1 MLERVAAVSIIIGT
15 VLGVI
20 GLCWMFIRLMEVWLR
35 KMPWKRLKPPTLL
48 IVLSLLMT
56 GLPIVINSA
65 LTRVISLGPLE
76 RIVAGERHI
85 TLTGWDRQDYS
96 VIANRTDTIVLQMA
110 NSDVTDEI
118 LRYLVGLKQLRELDL
133 NNTQVTDA
141 GLKELA
147 ELPKLRDLRLA
158 RTKITDEG
166 FRQHLLGKESLMN
179 LDLTGTSVASK
190 TVREWKSANSERK
203 ALK

>member
-35 KMPWKRLKPPTLL
+35 KMPWKRLKAPALL
-48 IVLSLLMT
+48 IVLSMLMT

-65 LTRVISLGPLE
+65 LTRLISLGPLE
-76 RIVAGERHI
+76 KIVAGERHI
-85 TLTGWDRQDYS
+85 TLTGWDRHDYS

-110 NSDVTDEI
+110 NADVTDET
-118 LRYLVGLKQLRELDL
+118 LRYLAGLKELRELDL
-133 NNTQVTDA
+133 NNTQVADA
-141 GLKELA
+141 GLKELS

-158 RTKITDEG
+158 RTRITDDG
-166 FRQHLLGKESLMN
+166 FRQYLLGKESLLN

>member
-35 KMPWKRLKPPTLL
+35 KMPWKRLKAPALL
-48 IVLSLLMT
+48 IVLSMLMT

-65 LTRVISLGPLE
+65 LTRLISLGPLE
-76 RIVAGERHI
+76 KIVAGERHI
-85 TLTGWDRQDYS
+85 TLTGWDRHDYS

-110 NSDVTDEI
+110 NADVTDET
-118 LRYLVGLKQLRELDL
+118 LRYLAGLKELRELDL

-141 GLKELA
+141 GLKELS

-158 RTKITDEG
+158 RTRITDDG
-166 FRQHLLGKESLMN
+166 FRQYLLGKESLLN

>member
-1 MLERVAAVSIIIGT
+1 
-15 VLGVI
+15 
-20 GLCWMFIRLMEVWLR
+20 MFIRLIEVWLR
-35 KMPWKRLKPPTLL
+35 KMPWKRLKAPVLL

-56 GLPIVINSA
+56 GLPIAINSA
-65 LTRVISLGPLE
+65 LTRLINLGPLE
-76 RIVAGERHI
+76 KIVAGERHV
-85 TLTGWDRQDYS
+85 TLTGWDRKDYS
-96 VIANRTDTIVLQMA
+96 VIAFRTDTIVLQMA
-110 NSDVTDEI
+110 NADVTDET
-118 LRYLVGLKQLRELDL
+118 LRYLIGLKQLRELDL

-141 GLKELA
+141 GLKKLS

-166 FRQHLLGKESLMN
+166 FRQYLLGKESLMS

-190 TVREWKSANSERK
+190 TVREWKSENSDRT

>member
-1 MLERVAAVSIIIGT
+1 M
-15 VLGVI
+15 
-20 GLCWMFIRLMEVWLR
+20 
-35 KMPWKRLKPPTLL
+35 
-48 IVLSLLMT
+48 
-56 GLPIVINSA
+56 
-65 LTRVISLGPLE
+65 
-76 RIVAGERHI
+76 
-85 TLTGWDRQDYS
+85 
-96 VIANRTDTIVLQMA
+96 VLQMA
-110 NSDVTDEI
+110 NSDVNDET
-118 LRYLVGLKQLRELDL
+118 LRYLAGLKQLRELDL

-158 RTKITDEG
+158 RTKITDDG
-166 FRQHLLGKESLMN
+166 FRQYLLGKESLMN